1 MIKKIVVT
9 GADRGGKSMV
19 IESARKEFRGQVIV
33 VPEVATMLL
42 SGGFPIPGKD
52 INWSPEWQA
61 TFQMAVLPVQIQIE
75 AVYELKAAEQGYSL
89 LICDRGRLDGAGFT
103 PGGLEEFCRRYGV
116 NAQEALGCYEAVY
129 HLESTAVG
137 DPEDYERDRNA
148 NNAVRFRSCEEA
160 AELDY
165 AIRAAWQ
172 GHRNWNFVSCIGGLE
187 GKIRAV
193 CQGIRWM
200 IAEGR

>member
-1 MIKKIVVT
+1 MKKIVVT

-19 IESARKEFRGQVIV
+19 IEAVKKEFGGQVIV

-52 INWSPEWQA
+52 ITWTPEWQA
-61 TFQMAVLPVQIQIE
+61 AFQSAVLAVQINLE
-75 AVYELKAAEQGYSL
+75 AVYELKAAQEGAAL

-103 PGGLEEFCRRYGV
+103 PGGLPKFCRLYGLD
-116 NAQEALGCYEAVY
+116 AREAFACYEAVY

-148 NNAVRFRSCEEA
+148 NNAVRFRSCKEA

-172 GHRNWNFVSCIGGLE
+172 THPNWTLISCEGGLE
-187 GKIRAV
+187 RKIKVVTSAV
-193 CQGIRWM
+193 REILS
-200 IAEGR
+200 EGR

>member
-1 MIKKIVVT
+1 MKKIVVT

-19 IESARKEFRGQVIV
+19 IESVKKEFGGQVIV

-52 INWSPEWQA
+52 IMWSPKWQA
-61 TFQMAVLPVQIQIE
+61 AFQTAVLSVQIQME
-75 AVYELKAAEQGYSL
+75 AVYELKAIQEGASL
-89 LICDRGRLDGAGFT
+89 LVCDRGRLDGAGFT
-103 PGGLEEFCRRYGV
+103 PGGLPEFCRLYGV
-116 NAQEALGCYEAVY
+116 NAEEALDSYEAVY

-148 NNAVRFRSCEEA
+148 NNAVRFRSCKEA

-165 AIRAAWQ
+165 AIRAAWRD
-172 GHRNWNFVSCIGGLE
+172 HPNWTLLSCKGGLQR
-187 GKIRAV
+187 KIDV
-193 CQGIRWM
+193 VVSFVGEM
-200 IAEGR
+200 LAEGR

>member
-1 MIKKIVVT
+1 MRKIVVT

-19 IESARKEFRGQVIV
+19 IESVKKEFCGQVIV

-52 INWSPEWQA
+52 IQWSPEWQA
-61 TFQMAVLPVQIQIE
+61 AFQSCVLPVQVHLE
-75 AVYELKAAEQGYSL
+75 VAYELKAAEEGVSL

-103 PGGLEEFCRRYGV
+103 HGGLSAFCRLYGI
-116 NAQEALGCYEAVY
+116 NAEEAFACYEAIY

-148 NNAVRFRSCEEA
+148 NNVVRFRSCQEA
-160 AELDY
+160 VELDY

-172 GHRNWNFVSCIGGLE
+172 GHPNWNFVSCIGGLE

-193 CQGIRWM
+193 SQGVRWM

>member
-1 MIKKIVVT
+1 MKKIVVT

-19 IESARKEFRGQVIV
+19 IESVKKEFSGQVII

-52 INWSPEWQA
+52 IRWSPEWQA
-61 TFQMAVLPVQIQIE
+61 AFQKTVLFVQIQME
-75 AVYELKAAEQGYSL
+75 AVYELKASEEGALL
-89 LICDRGRLDGAGFT
+89 LICDRGKLDGAGFT
-103 PGGLEEFCRRYGV
+103 PGGLPEFCQLYGV
-116 NAQEALGCYEAVY
+116 NAQDVLASYEAVY

-160 AELDY
+160 AELDH

-172 GHRNWNFVSCIGGLE
+172 THASWNFLSCVGGLE
-187 GKIRAV
+187 GKKLAV
-193 CQGIRWM
+193 CHAIRWM